1 MTFQKKKKKCNRRS
15 LLISQKIQKNTKK
28 YKKIQKNTKE
38 ILIYYLHK
46 LKRHSKMFNKD
57 SKCL

>member
-1 MTFQKKKKKCNRRS
+1 MTFPKKKKKKKKKKKNVIGDRY
-15 LLISQKIQKNTKK
+15 LLAKKIQKNTKK
-28 YKKIQKNTKE
+28 

-46 LKRHSKMFNKD
+46 LRRHSKMFNKD

>member
-1 MTFQKKKKKCNRRS
+1 MTFQKKNVIGDRY
-15 LLISQKIQKNTKK
+15 LLAKK
-28 YKKIQKNTKE
+28 YKKIQKK

-46 LKRHSKMFNKD
+46 LRRHSKMFNKD

>member
-1 MTFQKKKKKCNRRS
+1 MTFPTKKKNVIGDRY
-15 LLISQKIQKNTKK
+15 LLAKKIQKNTKK
-28 YKKIQKNTKE
+28 

-46 LKRHSKMFNKD
+46 LRRHSKMFNKN